1 MESLNLRF
9 TLDRCADIE
18 DLLES
23 DSIDSV
29 QSLDDTFV
37 GIVTDVDETLVE
49 SLNPDELAEFYG
61 IDSEFLIAVE
71 VED

>member
-1 MESLNLRF
+1 MESLSLRF

-37 GIVTDVDETLVE
+37 VIVTDVDETLVE

>member
-29 QSLDDTFV
+29 QSIDDTFV
-37 GIVTDVDETLVE
+37 VVVTDADETLVE

>member
-37 GIVTDVDETLVE
+37 VIVTDADETLVE

>member
-1 MESLNLRF
+1 MESLSLRF

-18 DLLES
+18 NLLES

-37 GIVTDVDETLVE
+37 VIVTDADETLVE

-61 IDSEFLIAVE
+61 IDAEFLIAVE